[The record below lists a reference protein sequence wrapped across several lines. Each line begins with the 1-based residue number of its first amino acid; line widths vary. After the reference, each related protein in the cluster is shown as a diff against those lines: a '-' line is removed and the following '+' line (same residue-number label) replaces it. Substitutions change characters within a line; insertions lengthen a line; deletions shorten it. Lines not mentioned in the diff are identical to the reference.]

1 MASNFQQQSQSGL
14 NKHFTTLSICLSNL
28 DKMKDNFAEVKVPAN
43 VFKYFYCFFN
53 KVYLLNLL

>member
-53 KVYLLNLL
+53 KE